1 MVKFYIW
8 ILQSDIGYLK
18 KLKLNLEENI
28 YDNKDF
34 TDEPEEPNSYSS
46 SPSVTEQKTIN
57 GKTYIVRRYF
67 AGNKDFAKTFEQLAI
82 RQANNNAR

>member
-1 MVKFYIW
+1 
-8 ILQSDIGYLK
+8 
-18 KLKLNLEENI
+18 LNNEVIYASEQLTDKSEEF
-28 YDNKDF
+28 KH
-34 TDEPEEPNSYSS
+34 YSF
-46 SPSVTEQKTIN
+46 SPSITEQKTIN